1 MMLRITPATVT
12 NKPVTG
18 ESTKET
24 VKTIARGM
32 PGVFRCDRG
41 DYRVLTTFCTRA
53 AGASGARHSQRPCLR
68 GACVP
73 LGIACALCLKMARF
87 SRKTRAVTCGEIAK
101 LCLLF
106 EM

>member
-1 MMLRITPATVT
+1 MA

-41 DYRVLTTFCTRA
+41 DYRVLSTLCTRA
-53 AGASGARHSQRPCLR
+53 SGASGARHSLRPLLR
-68 GACVP
+68 VALRPLFEGGAIFQQSSGV
-73 LGIACALCLKMARF
+73 
-87 SRKTRAVTCGEIAK
+87 TRREIAESYLK
-101 LCLLF
+101 S
-106 EM
+106 E